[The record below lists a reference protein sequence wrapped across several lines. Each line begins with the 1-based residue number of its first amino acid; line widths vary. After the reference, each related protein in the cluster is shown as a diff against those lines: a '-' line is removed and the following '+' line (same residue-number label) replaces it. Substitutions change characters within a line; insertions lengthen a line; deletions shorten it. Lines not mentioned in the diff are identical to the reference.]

1 MSVVAEVFSEL
12 WSMFV
17 GDRRLTLLVLAV
29 VALAAAISHAAR
41 QPLLA
46 GGVVFAGAVAVL
58 VDSVLMAA
66 RKARGQRGGS

>member
-1 MSVVAEVFSEL
+1 MNVIAEVLEEL

-29 VALAAAISHAAR
+29 VALAAATAYLAR

-46 GGVVFAGAVAVL
+46 AGVILAGAIAVLADSVFA
-58 VDSVLMAA
+58 AA
-66 RKARGQRGGS
+66 RKARR